1 MENLQVIVAIRGF
14 SKSKLE
20 QKGILIMSQ
29 HIEIEFKNLLTKEEF
44 IRLSSYFKF
53 QDKDFKKQVNHYLD
67 TPDFSLKEQGCALRV
82 RKKPNHFELTL
93 KQPASTGL
101 LETNQT
107 ISEDEAE
114 VIIKT
119 GKIPVGPVLNA
130 LAPLLL
136 DINFL
141 LYFGSLTTARAEK
154 EYEGGLIVLDHSTYL
169 NTEDFE
175 IEYEVQD
182 EVTGYPIFQNLLEQ
196 LNIPLRKTDN
206 KIMRFYKKKRS
217 DSQF

>member
-1 MENLQVIVAIRGF
+1 
-14 SKSKLE
+14 
-20 QKGILIMSQ
+20 MSQ

-44 IRLSSYFKF
+44 FRLSSYLKF
-53 QDKDFKKQVNHYLD
+53 QEGDFKKQVNHYLD
-67 TPDFSLKEQGCALRV
+67 THDFSLKEQGCALRV
-82 RKKPNHFELTL
+82 RKKLDHFELTL

-107 ISEDEAE
+107 ISEGEAD

-119 GKIPVGPVLNA
+119 GKIPVGPVLNE
-130 LAPLLL
+130 LAPLLP
-136 DINFL
+136 DIDSL
-141 LYFGSLTTARAEK
+141 LYFGSLTTERAEK

-182 EVTGYPIFQNLLEQ
+182 EAVGYPIFQSVLEQ

-217 DSQF
+217 EPQF